1 MRQREKLVF
10 IGRIV
15 FVLCAALIA
24 GETPVIGQEP
34 TPYVRDL
41 TPPPKEQL
49 AVPGEIIVKLK
60 EGTGGLSEET
70 VRAQGLERVESRG
83 VTSGGELILRLA
95 TAPAAFTSAPDA
107 RDVMTQTLE
116 RARALDQLPNVEYAE
131 PNYLMFPTLNPDDT
145 DYRKQ
150 WHYLAPGTAAS
161 QAPGGVG
168 LPSAWDTNVG
178 GPEVVVAVI
187 DTGILPSHPDI
198 AGSANLAAGH
208 DMISDAWM
216 ANDGD
221 GRDQQ
226 ATDPGDAVQANDCL
240 SRFGFP
246 NPPMSNS
253 WHGTHVAGTVGV
265 GRTNNALGVAGA
277 NWKVTVVP
285 IRVLGRCGGMTTDIA
300 DAIRW
305 AAGMAVPGV
314 PANPTPARIINM
326 SLGGLGSCTAA
337 YQNAIND
344 VLARNVAVIVAAGND
359 QIDAAGARPASCN
372 GVITV
377 AASDYRGHLVSRYSN
392 FGPTVEIMAPGGD
405 VQRDDNADGNV
416 DGVLSTV
423 QGGYAWYNGTSM
435 AAPHVAGVAALW
447 LAKNGTLTPAQLLLE
462 LKDHARAR
470 DASHGCPANTC
481 GAGLLTAAGVE
492 IPGNGPGTPS
502 PVPPVPTPVTP
513 HIPDTPALP
522 IWAVIGLTLVIV
534 LSELRRRQHRRAPR

>member
-1 MRQREKLVF
+1 MRQREKVSS

-15 FVLCAALIA
+15 IVSCAALLA
-24 GETPVIGQEP
+24 GTTPAVGQEP

-41 TPPPKEQL
+41 TPPPREQL
-49 AVPGEIIVKLK
+49 AVPGEIIVKLR
-60 EGTGGLSEET
+60 EGMGGLSEET
-70 VRAQGLERVESRG
+70 VTAQGLERAERA

-95 TAPAAFTSAPDA
+95 TAPAALASEPDA

-116 RARALDQLPNVEYAE
+116 KARALDQLPNVEYAE
-131 PNYLMFPTLNPDDT
+131 PNYLMFPTLAPNDPD
-145 DYRKQ
+145 YGAQ
-150 WHYLAPGTAAS
+150 WHYLAPGTGPA

-178 GPEVVVAVI
+178 GAQVVVAVI

-198 AGSANLAAGH
+198 VGSANLAGGY

-221 GRDQQ
+221 GRDLQ
-226 ATDPGDAVQANDCL
+226 ATDPGDAVQANECL
-240 SRFGFP
+240 PRFGYP
-246 NPPMSNS
+246 NPARSDS

-265 GRTNNALGVAGA
+265 GRTNNALGVAGT
-277 NWKVTVVP
+277 NWRVTVVP
-285 IRVLGRCGGMTTDIA
+285 IRVLGRCGGTTVDIA

-314 PANPTPARIINM
+314 PPNPTPARVINM

-337 YQNAIND
+337 YQNAIDD
-344 VLARNVAVIVAAGND
+344 VLARNVAVVVAAGND
-359 QIDAAGARPASCN
+359 RIDAAGARPASCN

-405 VQRDDNADGNV
+405 VQRDDNSDGKV

-447 LAKNGTLTPAQLLLE
+447 LAKNGSLTPAQLLAE
-462 LKDHARAR
+462 LQAHVRPR

-481 GAGLLTAAGVE
+481 GSGLLTAAGT
-492 IPGNGPGTPS
+492 GTGPAPS
-502 PVPPVPTPVTP
+502 TPVPPVLPTATP
-513 HIPDTPALP
+513 HIADTPALP
-522 IWAVIGLTLVIV
+522 IWAVIGLALVIV
-534 LSELRRRQHRRAPR
+534 LSELQRRRARQAPR